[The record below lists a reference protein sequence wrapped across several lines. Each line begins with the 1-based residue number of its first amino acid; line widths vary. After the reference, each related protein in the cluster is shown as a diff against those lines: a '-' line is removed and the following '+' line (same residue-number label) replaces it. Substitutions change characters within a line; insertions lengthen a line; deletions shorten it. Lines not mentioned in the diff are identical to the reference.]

1 MNLQRILFGHKLYNG
16 VGCALGVFAVA
27 MIGYAV
33 QGIGLAM
40 AMSAGALTLSAN
52 DLPCPPGGK
61 LRQLLPALL
70 GTALVTALAAF
81 GYGHPWGMGALV
93 MAVGFVAP
101 MMTAFGRP
109 GLPLGFSL
117 VFALVFG
124 MALPADAH
132 GPVSRL
138 LHFAGG
144 GCLYLLYALLL
155 NRVLRARTKSQV
167 LADALHGFA
176 DFLRDKAMLLREHV
190 DHEAWLQTLIR
201 QQAGLAERL
210 QSANEFVFR
219 KMGSREGQQL
229 ANVLLAMHDAY
240 EYALALHTDQ
250 ELLHRRYGAS
260 GLLGELADGITRG
273 AVRMDEVAGAIMRG
287 DDLPQGTPLVALL
300 EPVEHAVLAAAA
312 ADVDSPEHSRA
323 AVVLRGLYAK
333 TAHLL
338 GELDALAAALAPG
351 ASARALPRGIE
362 LREWV
367 TRVRYRPGALL
378 AHLRNPDSPILRFA
392 LRSTLALTLGYVL
405 VLWLPYASH
414 GHWVLLTIAVVMRSS
429 YSQTRQRRTERIVG
443 TAIGCVLVGALL
455 RVIDAPLA
463 ILPVL
468 VLAMAVAHAF
478 VTIDYRYAATAASVA
493 GLLQLHLLAP
503 GLRFV
508 ISERIADTLIG
519 ALIAWACSFVLANWE
534 SESLPRLTRRALEA
548 VRDFAAIAL
557 QKTPPTAAYRLA
569 RKRMLDAQG
578 DLSAALGRMADE
590 PESRRHPLEP
600 FESLLAHNYALAA
613 QLASLRFLVLRNAEA
628 LQASSAEQEIT
639 ATRDAVTGQIEAAM
653 AGLVA
658 PPPPQSATPGASPET
673 DALRLLQRRL
683 ALIGEQAYALA
694 EAKGRLPA

>member
-16 VGCALGVFAVA
+16 IGCALGVFAVA
-27 MIGYAV
+27 MVGYFV
-33 QGIGLAM
+33 QGPGLAM

-61 LRQLLPALL
+61 LPQLLPALI
-70 GTALVTALAAF
+70 GTCIITTLAAF
-81 GYGHPWGMGALV
+81 GNGHPWGMAALV

-109 GLPLGFSL
+109 GIPLGFSL
-117 VFALVFG
+117 VFSLVFG
-124 MALPADAH
+124 MALPVDSH

-138 LHFAGG
+138 LHFGGG
-144 GCLYLLYALLL
+144 GCLYLLYALVLGRLL
-155 NRVLRARTKSQV
+155 RNRTKAQV

-176 DFLRDKAMLLREHV
+176 DFLRDKAMLLREHAGQ
-190 DHEAWLQTLIR
+190 EAHLKTLIK

-219 KMGSREGQQL
+219 KVDKRL
-229 ANVLLAMHDAY
+229 AQHFAGVLLAMHDAY

-250 ELLHRRYGAS
+250 ELLHQRYGAS

-273 AVRMDEVAGAIMRG
+273 AVRMDEVATAIMRG
-287 DDLPQGTPLVALL
+287 DDLPQGTSLVALL
-300 EPVEHAVLAAAA
+300 EPVERGILAATVE
-312 ADVDSPEHSRA
+312 DIVSPEHSRA
-323 AVVLRGLYAK
+323 AVVLRGLHGK

-338 GELDALAAALAPG
+338 AELDALAAALAPG
-351 ASARALPRGIE
+351 AETRPLPTDSE
-362 LREWV
+362 LRRWV
-367 TRVRYRPGALL
+367 TRVRYRPGALF
-378 AHLRNPDSPILRFA
+378 AHLRNPASPILRFA
-392 LRSTLALTLGYVL
+392 LRSMLALTLAYLL

-414 GHWVLLTIAVVMRSS
+414 GHWVLLTVAVVMRSS
-429 YSQTRQRRTERIVG
+429 YSQTRQRRTERIIG
-443 TAIGCVLVGALL
+443 TAIGCVIVGVLV
-455 RVIDAPLA
+455 RVIDEPLL
-463 ILPVL
+463 ILPIL
-468 VLAMAVAHAF
+468 VMAMAIAHAF

-508 ISERIADTLIG
+508 ISERIADTVIG
-519 ALIAWACSFVLANWE
+519 ALIAWACSFILANWE
-534 SESLPRLTRRALEA
+534 SESLPRLTRNALEA
-548 VRDFAAIAL
+548 VREFANIAL
-557 QKTPPTAAYRLA
+557 QKAPPTAAYRLA

-613 QLASLRFLVLRNAEA
+613 QLASLRFLLLRQGET
-628 LQASSAEQEIT
+628 LQAPADEEIA
-639 ATRDAVTGQIEAAM
+639 ATRETVTTQIDAAL
-653 AGLVA
+653 AGLIA
-658 PPPPQSATPGASPET
+658 PAPASRVGANLPPET

-683 ALIGEQAYALA
+683 ALIGEQACALA
-694 EAKGRLPA
+694 EAKARLPA